1 MTEMPK
7 RDTKGDCEGECRD
20 RVKEG
25 EKERQDKMKGE
36 GVEAPESYP
45 SPPGAKKR
53 NDPPGSMG
61 GHV

>member
-25 EKERQDKMKGE
+25 EKERQAKMKDE

-45 SPPGAKKR
+45 SAPGAKKR
-53 NDPPGSMG
+53 KDPPGSMG